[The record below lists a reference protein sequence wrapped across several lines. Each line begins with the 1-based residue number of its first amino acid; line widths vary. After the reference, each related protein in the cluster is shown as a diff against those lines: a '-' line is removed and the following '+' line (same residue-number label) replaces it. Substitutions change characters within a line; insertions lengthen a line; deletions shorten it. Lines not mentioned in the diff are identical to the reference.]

1 MKNDIFI
8 TTAKV
13 EAILAALFHSQDIR
27 GMKKY
32 LFIHR
37 SKSSSFKNFQSY
49 PMKCLFQI
57 GFNKVQFQVFT
68 KTKFHCI
75 SSIKVMLV
83 LIYLSVYLTACL
95 SVCLSVFLS
104 INMYLHV
111 VGFIYLYMV
120 GHSYTYL
127 CAIISL
133 ENYQGTKKQKQLL

>member
-13 EAILAALFHSQDIR
+13 EAILAALFHSQDIW

-49 PMKCLFQI
+49 PMKYLFQI

-83 LIYLSVYLTACL
+83 LIYLSFYLTACL
-95 SVCLSVFLS
+95 SVCLSVYLS
-104 INMYLHV
+104 VCLSVCISIC
-111 VGFIYLYMV
+111 IYIWSNLYIYIWSDIV
-120 GHSYTYL
+120 THFF
-127 CAIISL
+127 AP
-133 ENYQGTKKQKQLL
+133 